1 MVGRGGY
8 RHDSNDHDLLS
19 HFPCWMRA
27 YRMHKYT
34 KLLQHLTY
42 RQMKQLSF
50 DQLEQQGIDGL
61 GPRNKLIKL
70 LSDVDVDD
78 LEKCLTPESNTPP
91 SQRQSRAAA
100 AAAPVLVAS
109 GRSTSERGQD
119 GSSALEFDTIVT
131 PRTNPA
137 PSNATPAPPKLTGA
151 LQPVP
156 MAVVEA
162 ATVYEDSTAGP
173 SLVQTQSAA
182 QSLHPQENSA
192 NSGRSS
198 AGPSNLGPNTA
209 SSFQLKPTA
218 AEFKPLANSLLH
230 NEVVLRN
237 NFGLPKPQVRRFW
250 NRWFWQQGPR
260 HLLPPPNTS
269 PEAFLPMDYP
279 VPRTSRLAPSVGQQG
294 TSSSHREETLDSV
307 TGNQGHVGTMEE
319 VVDFEEDARSPGLPE
334 GMRELAASL
343 IRMVDDLTAGDN

>member
-1 MVGRGGY
+1 
-8 RHDSNDHDLLS
+8 
-19 HFPCWMRA
+19 
-27 YRMHKYT
+27 MHKYT

-70 LSDVDVDD
+70 LGDIHVDD

-91 SQRQSRAAA
+91 SQRRSLAAA

-119 GSSALEFDTIVT
+119 GPSALEFDTIVT
-131 PRTNPA
+131 PRTNLA
-137 PSNATPAPPKLTGA
+137 PSNGTPVPPKLNGA

-156 MAVVEA
+156 MTVVEA
-162 ATVYEDSTAGP
+162 ATVWEDATAGP
-173 SLVQTQSAA
+173 SLDQTKSAA
-182 QSLHPQENSA
+182 HSLHPQENHP
-192 NSGRSS
+192 NPGQSS
-198 AGPSNLGPNTA
+198 AGPSSLGPDAA
-209 SSFQLKPTA
+209 SSFKLKPTA
-218 AEFKPLANSLLH
+218 AEFKPIANRPLH

-279 VPRTSRLAPSVGQQG
+279 VPRTSGLAPFDGQQG
-294 TSSSHREETLDSV
+294 TSPSHREENLDSG
-307 TGNQGHVGTMEE
+307 TGNQGHGGTMEE